1 MREELSSQ
9 AKSALASALG
19 ALAGGL
25 HMAASAAHYGAQ
37 ALRPPAEPAPPPSPP
52 TGATAGPGAHPGR
65 SATVIGDLVHRPAR
79 EVIGEMDRLSGDELR
94 RLREH
99 ERAGKQRKTVLE
111 AVDAA
116 LASRTG

>member
-1 MREELSSQ
+1 MRDELTSQ
-9 AKSALASALG
+9 AKSALASALSV
-19 ALAGGL
+19 LAGGL
-25 HMAASAAHYGAQ
+25 HMAASAAHHGAR
-37 ALRPPAEPAPPPSPP
+37 ALRPPAERAHPPSSPA
-52 TGATAGPGAHPGR
+52 GVTAGAEGHPAR

-79 EVIGEMDRLSGDELR
+79 EVIGEMDRLSADDLR

>member
-1 MREELSSQ
+1 MRDELSRQ
-9 AKSALASALG
+9 AKSALARALSV
-19 ALAGGL
+19 LAGGL
-25 HMAASAAHYGAQ
+25 HMGASAAHQGAQ
-37 ALRPPAEPAPPPSPP
+37 ALRPPAERAHPPPAP
-52 TGATAGPGAHPGR
+52 AGGGTEAQPAR

-79 EVIGEMDRLSGDELR
+79 EVIDEMERLSADELR

-111 AVDAA
+111 AADAA

>member
-1 MREELSSQ
+1 MRDELSSQ
-9 AKSALASALG
+9 AKSALARALSV
-19 ALAGGL
+19 LAGGL
-25 HMAASAAHYGAQ
+25 HMAALAARQGAQ
-37 ALRPPAEPAPPPSPP
+37 ALQPPAERAHPPSPP
-52 TGATAGPGAHPGR
+52 AGTEAHPAR

-79 EVIGEMDRLSGDELR
+79 EVIDEMDRLSTDELR

-111 AVDAA
+111 AADAA

>member
-1 MREELSSQ
+1 MRDELSSQ
-9 AKSALASALG
+9 AKSVLARALSV
-19 ALAGGL
+19 LAGGL
-25 HMAASAAHYGAQ
+25 HMAASAAHQGAQ
-37 ALRPPAEPAPPPSPP
+37 ALRPPAEHAHPPPRP
-52 TGATAGPGAHPGR
+52 AGTEAGTEAHPAR

-79 EVIGEMDRLSGDELR
+79 EVIDEMDRLSADDLR

-111 AVDAA
+111 AADAA